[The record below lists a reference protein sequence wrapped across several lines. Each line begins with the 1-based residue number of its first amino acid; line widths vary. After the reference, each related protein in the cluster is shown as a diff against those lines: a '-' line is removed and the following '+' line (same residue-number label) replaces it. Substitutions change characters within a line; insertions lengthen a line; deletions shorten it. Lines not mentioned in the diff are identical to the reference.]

1 MIDHSG
7 KIVNE
12 ASPSMPVEILGMN
25 DSAFA
30 GAEFLVT
37 ESEDKAKEISDFRKE
52 NTSKGEN
59 VLKTKDKT
67 TLFENQNPNLHQEAT
82 ELQEDCCEYMDMLD
96 NYLNLKQY
104 TEIIEYNNNPY
115 KYISIIPEN

>member
-1 MIDHSG
+1 MRQEKNLEINEQFEDFIIQQSNLDNRQLLFHRST
-7 KIVNE
+7 KNIV
-12 ASPSMPVEILGMN
+12 
-25 DSAFA
+25 
-30 GAEFLVT
+30 
-37 ESEDKAKEISDFRKE
+37 KK
-52 NTSKGEN
+52 
-59 VLKTKDKT
+59 
-67 TLFENQNPNLHQEAT
+67 TLFENQNPNLQQEAT